1 MKNINHSKNIKINL
15 YIRYSYYFIQFFS
28 GFFLIPF
35 YLNNFSIK
43 LYGVWILIS
52 SICGFLMLMDPSSN
66 HLIVQ
71 QISEKIK
78 KFGYTKVN
86 EIILPSI
93 LNAILISFLIIL
105 VGNYFIFPIIISIIN
120 TEFNNNEISL
130 IVKFV
135 ITNISLMIL
144 INTFTGFFEGLQ
156 KSKSFGPVI
165 LLGLI
170 LKIVIVIFLI
180 EKNYGIKSIAIS
192 ELITNTIVLLY
203 LIILFFFKYNNF
215 LFNYK
220 IHFTDYSKFSKKYI
234 HNYGGRFS
242 KIFIMGGL
250 DSLLISKFI
259 GLDMVT
265 VVNLAQKIPLQVQA
279 LIGLFFTSSRSSI
292 TYLLS
297 GKKSI
302 YNDKVI
308 VNLVN
313 TIIILTIFLF
323 FFLFDVLNP
332 FLRIWVSQNIFLNEF
347 LIILIILIMILRIYI
362 SSIQS
367 LLFSKGNI
375 KFVNNIQITHSIILV
390 PLIITFS
397 FIYNLEGLLMT
408 YFLINLIFVAP
419 ICTNKLFQTLKNRN
433 TNLIKE
439 YRDCVKIILG
449 LTITIITY
457 KYLFEQMSIN
467 IDTWASLFLV
477 CIIKVSIFILFL
489 IFIKKD
495 LRIFLLNKFFIN
507 KRKYK

>member
-52 SICGFLMLMDPSSN
+52 SICAFLMLMDPSSS

-78 KFGYTKVN
+78 KFGYRKVN

-93 LNAILISFLIIL
+93 LNAILISFFVIL
-105 VGNYFIFPIIISIIN
+105 AGNYFLFPILTNIISL
-120 TEFNNNEISL
+120 EFHNNEINF
-130 IVKFV
+130 IMKFV
-135 ITNISLMIL
+135 IANISLIIL

-156 KSKSFGPVI
+156 KSQSFGPII

-170 LKIVIVIFLI
+170 LKIILVIFFI
-180 EKNYGIKSIAIS
+180 NKNYGIKSIILSEFIS
-192 ELITNTIVLLY
+192 NILILFY
-203 LIILFFFKYNNF
+203 LIILF
-215 LFNYK
+215 LFRYKNLLIDYK
-220 IHFTDYSKFSKKYI
+220 INLTDYLRFSKKYV

-250 DSLLISKFI
+250 DSVLISKFV

-265 VVNLAQKIPLQVQA
+265 ILNLAQKIPSQIQA

-292 TYLLS
+292 SYLLV
-297 GKKSI
+297 GKKSTN
-302 YNDKVI
+302 NDKLI
-308 VNLVN
+308 INLVN
-313 TIIILTIFLF
+313 AIIIINIFLF
-323 FFLFDVLNP
+323 FLLFDVLNP
-332 FLRIWVSQNIFLNEF
+332 FLRIWISQNIFLNDF

-375 KFVNNIQITHSIILV
+375 RFVNNIQISHSLILI
-390 PLIITFS
+390 PLIIIFS
-397 FIYNLEGLLMT
+397 FLYKLEGLLVT
-408 YFLINLIFVAP
+408 YLIINFIYIAP
-419 ICTNKLFQTLKNRN
+419 ICTKKLFQTFKNKN
-433 TNLIKE
+433 VYLIKE
-439 YRDCVKIILG
+439 YMDYIKIVCG
-449 LTITIITY
+449 LIITTIIY
-457 KYLFEQMSIN
+457 KYLFKQISLE
-467 IDTWASLFLV
+467 IDTWLSLFFI
-477 CIIKVSIFILFL
+477 CTIKVLIFIIFL

-495 LRIFLLNKFFIN
+495 LRIFLLNKFSIN
-507 KRKYK
+507 KKIYK